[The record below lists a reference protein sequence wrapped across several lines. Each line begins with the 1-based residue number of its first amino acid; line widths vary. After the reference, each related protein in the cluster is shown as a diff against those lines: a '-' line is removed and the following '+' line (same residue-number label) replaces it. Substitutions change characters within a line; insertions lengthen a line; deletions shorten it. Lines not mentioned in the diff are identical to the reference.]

1 MIIWGS
7 GGGGADLGV
16 AEHRAC
22 PTCERERPF
31 KVLLQYRYAHLYYL
45 RWVTKKAYFLACE
58 VCQRG
63 FALDAK
69 AVEAKLEKHP
79 IPFMTRYGWAFLLG
93 IPAAIFLPALAI
105 SLATVGQVKAT
116 DAAASP
122 AAAQQQG
129 PAATPAAAP
138 SQESAQVTSL
148 KDAFQRAR
156 IAQNIDLV
164 LPVLRTA
171 ELYVVVAAD
180 PASGEESFFLTPSPK
195 EGRMA
200 VTVSESL
207 EALQKVQWPKR
218 KMTGAQLLSELQPGQ
233 EIVIVYP
240 DGGDY
245 VTREQLEWF
254 RQLPAQ

>member
-16 AEHRAC
+16 AEHRDCA
-22 PTCERERPF
+22 TCEKERPF

-45 RWVTKKAYFLACE
+45 RWVTKKAYYLACE

-63 FALDAK
+63 VALDTR

-79 IPFMTRYGWAFLLG
+79 IPFMTRYGWTFLIG
-93 IPAAIFLPALAI
+93 IPAAIFLPALLI
-105 SLATVGQVKAT
+105 SLVAVAQVKEQQAT
-116 DAAASP
+116 TP
-122 AAAQQQG
+122 PTTAQ
-129 PAATPAAAP
+129 AATPAVAQTETGAAAM
-138 SQESAQVTSL
+138 SSL
-148 KDAFQRAR
+148 KDAFARAR
-156 IAQNIDLV
+156 DAQNIDLV
-164 LPVLRTA
+164 LPVLRKA
-171 ELYVVVAAD
+171 ELYVVVADD
-180 PASGEESFFLTPSPK
+180 PDSGKQLFFLTPSPK
-195 EGRMA
+195 PDRMA

-207 EALQKVQWPKR
+207 DALQKVSWPKR
-218 KMTGAQLLSELQPGQ
+218 RMTGAQLLSELQPGQ

-254 RQLPAQ
+254 KQLP